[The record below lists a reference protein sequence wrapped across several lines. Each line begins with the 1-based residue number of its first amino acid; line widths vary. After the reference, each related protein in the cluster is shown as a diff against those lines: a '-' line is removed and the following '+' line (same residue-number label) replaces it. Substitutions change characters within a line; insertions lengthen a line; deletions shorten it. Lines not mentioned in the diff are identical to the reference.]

1 MLPLRPGMYGDDP
14 MWYKYNLRYNLMKGQ
29 NPGMYPEEYDF
40 YWQKK
45 QAERVLKSGKSRKLN
60 YNTSKSFSNPN
71 IRPKVLPPI
80 INPYVN
86 APAVGLAAAKLELDG

>member
-1 MLPLRPGMYGDDP
+1 
-14 MWYKYNLRYNLMKGQ
+14 
-29 NPGMYPEEYDF
+29 
-40 YWQKK
+40 
-45 QAERVLKSGKSRKLN
+45 VLKSGKSRKLN

-71 IRPKVLPPI
+71 IRPKMLPPI